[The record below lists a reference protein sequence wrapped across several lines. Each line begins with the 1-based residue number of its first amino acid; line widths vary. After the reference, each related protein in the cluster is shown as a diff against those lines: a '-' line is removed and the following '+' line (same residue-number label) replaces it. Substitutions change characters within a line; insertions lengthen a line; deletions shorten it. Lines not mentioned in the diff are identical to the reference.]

1 MSSHQRSMSSHQRST
16 SNAPAPTY
24 FEEQRAELLREIS
37 LSLEGVLQNINKFN
51 RNLESIITVGN
62 ELSSVEGLWSQ
73 FEGVMG
79 RNVEEQGSGN
89 AEGGQ
94 DVKDED
100 RQS

>member
-1 MSSHQRSMSSHQRST
+1 MSSHQRST
-16 SNAPAPTY
+16 SNAPGPTY

-89 AEGGQ
+89 GQ

>member
-1 MSSHQRSMSSHQRST
+1 MSTRPLSAHQRSA
-16 SNAPAPTY
+16 SNAPASTY

-79 RNVEEQGSGN
+79 RGEEQGN
-89 AEGGQ
+89 Q
-94 DVKDED
+94 DVKEEED
-100 RQS
+100 RDKQ

>member
-1 MSSHQRSMSSHQRST
+1 MSTRPLSAHQRSA
-16 SNAPAPTY
+16 SNAPASTC

-79 RNVEEQGSGN
+79 RGEEQGN
-89 AEGGQ
+89 Q
-94 DVKDED
+94 DVKEEED
-100 RQS
+100 RDKQ

>member
-1 MSSHQRSMSSHQRST
+1 MDCA
-16 SNAPAPTY
+16 N
-24 FEEQRAELLREIS
+24 EL
-37 LSLEGVLQNINKFN
+37 Q
-51 RNLESIITVGN
+51 VGN

>member
-1 MSSHQRSMSSHQRST
+1 MSTRPLSAHQRSA
-16 SNAPAPTY
+16 SNAPAPSY

-73 FEGVMG
+73 FEGVMDRG
-79 RNVEEQGSGN
+79 EEQRN
-89 AEGGQ
+89 Q
-94 DVKDED
+94 DVKEEED
-100 RQS
+100 RDKQ